1 MPAII
6 RGSLVILFLYMHAP
20 HRMHVHEHVHVHVPV
35 IDMYMHA
42 SLMVQSVL
50 I

>member
-20 HRMHVHEHVHVHVPV
+20 HRMHVHVPV

-42 SLMVQSVL
+42 SLMVQSVV